1 MLKLTVITI
10 CYNEPYLE
18 KTCESI
24 VNQTWQDF
32 EWIVVDGGSNQET
45 LDKFEKYK
53 KRIDKFI
60 SEPDNGIYDACNK
73 GIELANGEYV
83 IFMNAGDSFYSHEV
97 LSNIFSKH
105 NYTSGILYGD
115 TVMIDNK
122 IKKSKQKHCAKIPHK
137 ISKCY
142 FYTATICTQSMFV
155 KKELYY
161 KYGLHNLKYKI
172 LGDLDRNLAFVSN
185 GENFE
190 YIPEIVSYYDKN
202 GISSS
207 LKTIDVRLQEQK
219 EIIKTYF
226 DSDEISF
233 YENLINF
240 KYKNIFERLFS
251 IKKQFSAGK
260 FYNTITIFWIK
271 IKIKYKN
278 FNNFDSKNIKGK
290 LHEKE

>member
-1 MLKLTVITI
+1 MKKVSVITI
-10 CYNEPYLE
+10 CYNDPYLE

-53 KRIDKFI
+53 KRIDKFV
-60 SEPDNGIYDACNK
+60 SESDNGIYDACNK
-73 GIELANGEYV
+73 GVNLASGEYV

-97 LSNIFSKH
+97 LSKVFSKH
-105 NYTSGILYGD
+105 NYNSNILYGD
-115 TVMIDNK
+115 TVMIDNNLK
-122 IKKSKQKHCAKIPHK
+122 QSKQKHCAKIPHK

-142 FYTATICTQSMFV
+142 FYTSNICTQSIFI

-172 LGDLDRNLAFVSN
+172 LADYDRNLAFVSN
-185 GENFE
+185 GEKFE
-190 YIPEIVSYYDKN
+190 YIPEIVSYYDTN
-202 GISSS
+202 GVSSN
-207 LKTIDVRLQEQK
+207 LKTFNARLQEQK

-233 YENLINF
+233 YEDLINF

-260 FYNTITIFWIK
+260 FYNTITILGIK
-271 IKIKYKN
+271 IKFKTKQ
-278 FNNFDSKNIKGK
+278 NNF
-290 LHEKE
+290 